1 MKAQYDENAKKLLSN
16 KIFLA
21 HILKGTVTEFKDANP
36 RDIISLIEGE
46 PYVSTVSV
54 EPGMTNQVL
63 ENPKSKIKGS
73 NTENTETKEGA
84 VRFDII
90 LCSNERWNFSDYC
103 EYRSSK
109 E

>member
-1 MKAQYDENAKKLLSN
+1 MNKHTKEIIGTIGMKAQYDENAKKLLSN

-54 EPGMTNQVL
+54 EPGMCW
-63 ENPKSKIKGS
+63 KIRKVKLKVVIRKIWKQKKGLF
-73 NTENTETKEGA
+73 A
-84 VRFDII
+84 LI
-90 LCSNERWNFSDYC
+90 LFFMFE
-103 EYRSSK
+103 
-109 E
+109 